1 MSGNTERNLK
11 NKLVHWF
18 MTNEEELYHSMYFC
32 DHSVDFKNPMKYHTE
47 GTVWTHTLMVMAF
60 IEGRFDFKVL
70 LIAGLLHDIGKP
82 KSRTMLNSEERG
94 DYYTFRGHEGHSTML
109 SLSILDKMQEEFG
122 ITLEEKTLI
131 LKIVSLHGVAL
142 ESLSEPLNLDDY
154 EIQLTRNEFRLADK
168 SGATRHPSVKDG
180 DYKARKFSS
189 SDKVQDDK
197 EIVLMT
203 GLPCSGK
210 STYINEHFKDHHV
223 ISRDNSLTKFYMWNR
238 DGVGD
243 NYNTM
248 FKWVNELDKEDGSF
262 TKFFNDSIN
271 QARKGHDKVVVD
283 MTMMSMSSRR
293 KILNRF
299 PKHTRKSV
307 VMLPTLKTLARR
319 NDDRSEQEGK
329 YIPSEAYFSMTSAFV
344 IPTLSEGFSSIE
356 LVF

>member
-1 MSGNTERNLK
+1 MSGNIEHNLK

-18 MTNEEELYHSMYFC
+18 MTNEEELYHSMYLC
-32 DHSVDFKNPMKYHTE
+32 EHSPYFKKPMKYHTE
-47 GTVWTHTLMVMAF
+47 GTVWTHTLMVMTF
-60 IEGRFDFKVL
+60 IEGRFDSKVL

-82 KSRTMLNSEERG
+82 IARTELHSEERG
-94 DYYTFRGHEGHSTML
+94 NYYTFRGHEGHSTML

-122 ITLEEKTLI
+122 ITLEEKILI

-142 ESLSEPLNLDDY
+142 ESLSEPLSLDDY
-154 EIQLTRNEFRLADK
+154 ELQLNRSQFRLADK
-168 SGATRHPSVKDG
+168 SGAIRHPDVKDG

-189 SDKVQDDK
+189 SAQVQDDK

-307 VMLPTLKTLARR
+307 VMLPTLKTLERR
-319 NDDRSEQEGK
+319 NNVRCIMEGK
-329 YIPSEAYFSMTSAFV
+329 HIPSEAYFSMTSAFV
-344 IPTLSEGFSSIE
+344 MPTLSEGFSRIE

>member
-1 MSGNTERNLK
+1 MSGNIEHNLK

-18 MTNEEELYHSMYFC
+18 MTNEEELYHSMYLC
-32 DHSVDFKNPMKYHTE
+32 EHSPYFKKPMKYHTE
-47 GTVWTHTLMVMAF
+47 GTVWTHTLMVMTF
-60 IEGRFDFKVL
+60 IEGRFDSKVL

-82 KSRTMLNSEERG
+82 IARTELHSEERG
-94 DYYTFRGHEGHSTML
+94 NYYTFRGHEGHSTML

-122 ITLEEKTLI
+122 ITLEEKILI

-154 EIQLTRNEFRLADK
+154 EIQLNRSQFRLADK
-168 SGATRHPSVKDG
+168 SGAIRHPDVKDG

-189 SDKVQDDK
+189 SAQVQDDK

-248 FKWVNELDKEDGSF
+248 L
-262 TKFFNDSIN
+262 
-271 QARKGHDKVVVD
+271 
-283 MTMMSMSSRR
+283 SMSSRR

-307 VMLPTLKTLARR
+307 VMLPTLKTLERR
-319 NDDRSEQEGK
+319 NNVRCIMEGK
-329 YIPSEAYFSMTSAFV
+329 HIPSEAYFSMTSAFV
-344 IPTLSEGFSSIE
+344 MPTLSEGFSRIE